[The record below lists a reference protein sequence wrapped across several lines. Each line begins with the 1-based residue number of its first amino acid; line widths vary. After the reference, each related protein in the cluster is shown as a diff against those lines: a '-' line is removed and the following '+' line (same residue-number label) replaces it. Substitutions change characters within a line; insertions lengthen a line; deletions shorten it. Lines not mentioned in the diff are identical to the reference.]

1 MAAIVF
7 DIDPVHTFLGF
18 GVRYLGISRVNGRF
32 TRVGGMI
39 ELDWGDLT
47 RSAAHLRIETD
58 SIDTGNAE
66 RDAHLRSPDFL
77 DTARF
82 PEMLFHSGA
91 IRQKGG
97 ALFEIEG
104 SLRLRGVIRPVVLEA
119 EYGGQAS
126 DLNGITRV
134 GLLGRGVVDRRQ
146 FGLTWNRPLD
156 PGAVMV
162 GWEVELDL
170 AIQGV
175 RAPAASEG
183 RPKLEVAPS

>member
-39 ELDWGDLT
+39 ELDWDDLT

-58 SIDTGNAE
+58 SIETGNAE

-77 DTARF
+77 DAARF

-91 IRQKGG
+91 IVQKSG
-97 ALFEIEG
+97 ALFEIKG
-104 SLRLRGVIRPVVLEA
+104 HLRLRDLTRPITLEA

-126 DLNGITRV
+126 DLNGIRRV
-134 GLLGRGVVDRRQ
+134 GVLARGTIDRRR

-156 PGAVMV
+156 PGGVMV

-170 AIQGV
+170 SIQGL
-175 RAPAASEG
+175 
-183 RPKLEVAPS
+183 RPR